1 MWNQHTYDVGTWTKD
16 KMERERLTD
25 QVLWSS
31 IVSRTPKQNSYPTT
45 IKLSQTSSISSL
57 SDNNY
62 SQKRQKKDKVN
73 EFIEKMGK
81 RSINNVPK
89 QQINHTKL
97 KLSKPQHN
105 DQSSSHSTSK
115 KSLPKISNTNSPKKQ
130 NTT

>member
-1 MWNQHTYDVGTWTKD
+1 MWSQHTYDVGTWTKD
-16 KMERERLTD
+16 KIEMELLTD
-25 QVLWSS
+25 QVSWLS
-31 IVSRTPKQNSYPTT
+31 IISRTPKKNSYPTT

-62 SQKRQKKDKVN
+62 RQKRKKKDKVN

-105 DQSSSHSTSK
+105 DQSSSDSTSK
-115 KSLPKISNTNSPKKQ
+115 KSLPTLSNTNSPNK
-130 NTT
+130 